1 MKNLI
6 LTLFLVMP
14 LFITAQNGI
23 AFNQTE
29 NGYRMVAAKSVAVK
43 NGKKDNMPIKY
54 ALSVIAKDGD
64 VEWSLLLSIQ
74 DVNPFVISQGDI
86 MKVFLPDEKVYDLH
100 QSLPDH
106 DTVDN
111 TGVYNKKAALR
122 IYTMIASY
130 NLSEDELKN
139 ILKEGVSSIQINT
152 NRDRI
157 KINYDEKA
165 FKQLKS
171 TLNTQYKILDKALDE

>member
-1 MKNLI
+1 MLFRSKTHILAMKNLI

-74 DVNPFVISQGDI
+74 DVNPFVIAQGDI

-122 IYTMIASY
+122 IYTMIAR
-130 NLSEDELKN
+130 SEERRAG
-139 ILKEGVSSIQINT
+139 KECLRLCRFRWS
-152 NRDRI
+152 
-157 KINYDEKA
+157 
-165 FKQLKS
+165 L
-171 TLNTQYKILDKALDE
+171 